1 MDLPD
6 FIRKLTWVIMSF
18 IIIDLSDC
26 DPEQLEQLGT
36 KTKFWYNDEQGKRR
50 LFKEGR
56 PGTGENWAEKV
67 CCELCALLNIPHAQY
82 ELAVWKNQRKGIVSP
97 TFVPE
102 GGRLILGN
110 ELLAK
115 VVKDYD
121 DTRRY
126 RLRQHTI
133 RIVMAVAA
141 SEGIDF
147 PIGWKPPKEVADAA
161 GVMAGYLMLDAL
173 VSNQDR
179 HHENW
184 GLVSVP
190 EKGIFL
196 APTFDHA
203 SSLGR
208 NETDVSRI
216 ERLQT
221 KDSGRSVESYV
232 ARAKSAFYL
241 SNTNA
246 HPLSTLD
253 AFVEAA
259 KLRQE
264 AARYWLDMLTRL
276 DLADF
281 EAILSRVPDTEISQP
296 AREFACRMLE
306 LNRKRLLEVDY

>member
-1 MDLPD
+1 MGSGGIIPYP
-6 FIRKLTWVIMSF
+6 
-18 IIIDLSDC
+18 IIDLSNC
-26 DPEQLEQLGT
+26 VPEQLEQLGT
-36 KTKFWYNDEQGKRR
+36 KTKFWYYDEQGEYR

-67 CCELCALLNIPHAQY
+67 CCELCSQLKIPHAQY
-82 ELAVWKNQRKGIVSP
+82 ELAVWKDSRKGIVSP

-121 DTRRY
+121 DSRRY

-133 RIVMAVAA
+133 RVVMAVTA
-141 SEGIDF
+141 SKNIDF
-147 PIGWKPPKEVADAA
+147 PIGWQPPKEITDNA
-161 GVMAGYLMLDAL
+161 GVMVGYLMLDAL

-184 GLVSVP
+184 GLIHIP
-190 EKGIFL
+190 EKGVSF

-221 KDSGRSVESYV
+221 KDKGRSVETYV

-241 SNTNA
+241 SNTNTR
-246 HPLSTLD
+246 PLSTLE
-253 AFVEAA
+253 AFVEGA
-259 KLRQE
+259 KNRQE
-264 AARYWLDMLTRL
+264 AARYWLKMLSRI
-276 DLADF
+276 DLSSF
-281 EAILSRVPDTEISQP
+281 EAILSRIPDTEITDP
-296 AREFACRMLE
+296 AREFSCKMLE
-306 LNRKRLLEVDY
+306 LNCKRLLDVNF

>member
-1 MDLPD
+1 
-6 FIRKLTWVIMSF
+6 MSYP
-18 IIIDLSDC
+18 IIDLSDC
-26 DPEQLEQLGT
+26 VPEQLEQLGT
-36 KTKFWYNDEQGKRR
+36 KTKFWYYDAQGKRR

-67 CCELCALLNIPHAQY
+67 CGELCTQLNIPHADY
-82 ELAVWKNQRKGIVSP
+82 ELAVWKNNRKGVVSS
-97 TFVPE
+97 TFVPD

-133 RIVMAVAA
+133 RIVMAVTA
-141 SEGIDF
+141 SGGINF
-147 PIGWKPPKEVADAA
+147 PIGWHPPEEMTDTA
-161 GVMAGYLMLDAL
+161 GVMVGYLMLDAL

-184 GLVSVP
+184 GLVAVP
-190 EKGIFL
+190 EKGVFL

-208 NETDVSRI
+208 NETDASRI

-221 KDSGRSVESYV
+221 KDRGRSVESYV

-241 SNTNA
+241 SNVNPR
-246 HPLSTLD
+246 PLPTLD

-259 KLRQE
+259 KLRPQ
-264 AARYWLDMLTRL
+264 AARYWLAMLSGL
-276 DLADF
+276 DLANF
-281 EAILSRVPDTEISQP
+281 EAILSEVPDTEITTP
-296 AREFACRMLE
+296 ARDFACKMLE
-306 LNRKRLLEVDY
+306 VNRKRLLDVNF